1 MNWAPRWLRAKHT
14 LTEISLDSALGYY
27 RTVARV
33 HDAQRQALF
42 SPIFRTQLDGHDPS
56 DRFAD
61 LMESANAAD
70 PLLQAQLVDLQTWLV
85 GDILTKVDRTS
96 MANSL
101 EARAP
106 LLDHELVSWGLA
118 LPQSLK
124 LHGQEGKWVLKRALE
139 PALPRAILWRRK
151 QGFTQN
157 LAPQFR
163 AGAARLRTRL
173 LTGPLAES
181 GMFRRETISRLVAE
195 HEAGRADHSMALWHL
210 LVFEGFL
217 AHEAGITPEHT
228 AAGQLA
234 ASR

>member
-1 MNWAPRWLRAKHT
+1 
-14 LTEISLDSALGYY
+14 LGYY
-27 RTVARV
+27 RTGARV
-33 HDAQRQALF
+33 HDAQRRALF
-42 SPIFRTQLDGHDPS
+42 SPMFRTQIDGHDPS

-61 LMESANAAD
+61 LMETASGAD

-101 EARAP
+101 ETRAP
-106 LLDHELVSWGLA
+106 FLDYELVAWGLA

-124 LHGQEGKWVLKRALE
+124 LRGQEGKWILKRALE
-139 PALPRAILWRRK
+139 PALPREILWRRK
-151 QGFTQN
+151 QGFTQR

-163 AGAARLRTRL
+163 AGASHLRARL

-181 GMFRRETISRLVAE
+181 GIFRGETIARLVAE
-195 HEAGRADHSMALWHL
+195 HESGRADNSMALWHL

-217 AHEAGITPEHT
+217 AREAGITP
-228 AAGQLA
+228 AR
-234 ASR
+234 ASLGSLPHRVDL